1 MKERVSILVAVIAT
15 VLAGAASAQAAPL
28 GEGVSVERSSE
39 TGELSAI
46 ATDAGA
52 TIPAP
57 AGLAESAGARQAA
70 LAYADAYGPRF
81 GVAGGAEELEVSAV
95 QPGLAGGK
103 TVRLSQEIAG
113 LPVIGGGLQVNLDD
127 DGALRSITGEAEP
140 DAPTTEQ
147 PTVSAEEAA
156 ATALASVSRSHG
168 IALGDLEAT
177 TPELSILDQRIM
189 GGPPGAAG
197 PQLVW
202 QLEVGDKGAVQTVRD
217 FVAVDA
223 GAGAIVVQFPEI
235 EAALSRVVCNAN
247 QVRLARVPCT
257 APFARVEGGAATGDA
272 DIDLAYQYA
281 GDTYNL
287 YSSLGRDSI
296 DGAGM
301 QIKSTVKFCPEPP
314 ESGKPPNC
322 PYPNA
327 FWNGEQ
333 MVYGTGFSAADDVVG
348 HELTHGVTD
357 FSSHLFYY
365 YQSGAINE
373 SLSDVFGELMDQT
386 NGSGTDTA
394 AVKWKIGEDIPSNFN
409 VCASDPH
416 IVRNMANP
424 GECGDPDKTS
434 SSQWDFDPETS
445 FDVGDNGGVHGN
457 SGVNNKAAVLI
468 TDGGSFNGQAV
479 TGIGIAKTERIYYR
493 ANVALLGSASDY
505 QDLAIALRQSCSDF
519 VTAGAGGITAADCS
533 QVNKAIVATEMDT
546 PPRAAPA
553 TTRMPACDEPGD
565 TAPALYTESFE
576 NSAEV
581 IANWA
586 PTEEVGT
593 AEWYYPPEVN
603 PYFDASY
610 AKSGTEN
617 LWGLDQPAISD
628 TAVEMMRDV
637 RIPLGDGRLRFNHS
651 FGFDTEAGTK
661 YDGGLLEYST
671 DGGATWKDAGSLIT
685 ANGYTGA
692 IASNSDNPLAG
703 RVMWT
708 GESAGYRT
716 VQANL
721 TPLAGKVVRF
731 RFRMATDSQVPD
743 NGWFID
749 DFQIYRCANHVA
761 PATTIR
767 KAPKK
772 VKTKKKKAKVKVKL
786 GGTDD
791 TTPSNALDFQCRL
804 DRGKFKACKS
814 RAKFK
819 VKAKPGKGKK
829 HTLQVRALD
838 RSGNPDPSPDSV
850 TFRAIQKPKKK

>member
-1 MKERVSILVAVIAT
+1 MKAWVSILVAAIAT
-15 VLAGAASAQAAPL
+15 LLVGAASAQAASL
-28 GEGVSVERSSE
+28 GEGVSIERSSE

-46 ATDAGA
+46 ATDPGA

-57 AGLAESAGARQAA
+57 AGLAESAGARQTA

-95 QPGLAGGK
+95 QPGVAGGK
-103 TVRLSQEIAG
+103 TVRLSQQIAG

-127 DGALRSITGEAEP
+127 EGALRSITGEAEP
-140 DAPTTEQ
+140 DAPAVEQ
-147 PTVSAEEAA
+147 PTISAEEAA

-168 IALGDLEAT
+168 IALGELEAT
-177 TPELSILDQRIM
+177 TPALSILDQRIM
-189 GGPPGAAG
+189 GGPPGAADAAG

-223 GAGAIVVQFPEI
+223 RVGAIAVQFPEI
-235 EAALSRVVCNAN
+235 EAALNRVVCNAN

-301 QIKSTVKFCPEPP
+301 QIKSTVKYCPAPP
-314 ESGKPPNC
+314 DSGDPPNC
-322 PYPNA
+322 PYQNA
-327 FWNGEQ
+327 FWNGQQ
-333 MVYGTGFSAADDVVG
+333 MVYGTGFAAADDVVG
-348 HELTHGVTD
+348 HELTHGVTE

-386 NGSGTDTA
+386 NGSGNDTA
-394 AVKWKIGEDIPSNFN
+394 AVKWKIGEDLPVVGAIRDMSNPPLF
-409 VCASDPH
+409 
-416 IVRNMANP
+416 
-424 GECGDPDKTS
+424 GDPDKTS
-434 SSQWDFDPETS
+434 SPQYDFDPETN
-445 FDVGDNGGVHGN
+445 FDIGDNGGVHGN
-457 SGVNNKAAVLI
+457 SGVNNKAAFLI
-468 TDGGSFNGQAV
+468 SDGGSFNGQTV
-479 TGIGIAKTERIYYR
+479 TGIGAAKTERIYYR

-519 VTAGAGGITAADCS
+519 VTAAAGGITGADCS
-533 QVNKAIVATEMDT
+533 QVNKAILATEMDR
-546 PPRAAPA
+546 PPTAAPA

-586 PTEEVGT
+586 PTQETGT
-593 AEWYYPPEVN
+593 AEWYYPPENN
-603 PYFDASY
+603 PYFDATY
-610 AKSGTEN
+610 ATSGTEN
-617 LWGLDQPAISD
+617 LWGFDQPAISD

-671 DGGATWKDAGSLIT
+671 DGGANWKDAGSLIT

-716 VQANL
+716 VQVNL

-761 PATTIR
+761 PGTAIR

-804 DRGKFKACKS
+804 DKGKFKTCKA

-838 RSGNPDPSPDSV
+838 YSGNPDPSPDRV